1 MRQNI
6 NYVIVVLLAFSGI
19 LLLLSLNN
27 ENYVKPPTNPEE
39 DPNAIKPTNFSVGPI
54 YEPTYKSSNLCD
66 TTVLKPII
74 PVNVDY
80 GSTMPEIC
88 PCTKYLTPP

>member
-1 MRQNI
+1 MPQHI
-6 NYVIVVLLAFSGI
+6 NYIVVVLLAFSGV

-27 ENYVKPPTNPEE
+27 ENYVKPEE
-39 DPNAIKPTNFSVGPI
+39 GSNYIKPTDFSVGPI

-80 GSTMPEIC
+80 GTTMPENC